1 VTAEQAVTHAQER
14 ADADKKPYGVFIL
27 LHSQKHYV
35 KPLDE
40 VSFNEEGLATKF
52 VKPKE
57 GDN

>member
-1 VTAEQAVTHAQER
+1 VTAEEATNQAQER
-14 ADADKKPYGVFIL
+14 ADMDRKPYGVFIL

-52 VKPKE
+52 VRPKE
-57 GDN
+57 GEN